1 MLSLR
6 VVVQVDINLLVEV
19 VLVVFFKVRDIQ

>member
-1 MLSLR
+1 LTLL
-6 VVVQVDINLLVEV
+6 VVVQADINLLVEV